1 MRIVFGLVLVLG
13 IGLAGF
19 AVYMAQSYVGN
30 TQAQLAAERAARVIP
45 VETVDVFIVNK
56 RLRYGQRLSPA
67 DVATIAWP
75 ATALPVG
82 VFTDRA
88 VLFPEN
94 AEGPRTVLRAME
106 PNEPIMRI
114 KVTAPGENA
123 GITSQLTRGMRAFT
137 IQVNVTTGV
146 SGFLRPTDRVD
157 VYWTGRTSEGDIT
170 RLIDTGVRVIAID
183 QSADEDRD
191 TRAQIAR
198 NVTVEATPE
207 QVASFAQAQSTGRLA
222 LSLVGVE
229 DDTVSGAVQIDQRRL
244 LGIEEQVRVR
254 VERPQVCTIRT
265 RRGNDVVEIP
275 IPCTN

>member
-19 AVYMAQSYVGN
+19 AVYMAQSYIGQ
-30 TQAQLAAERAARVIP
+30 TQAALAAERAARVP
-45 VETVDVFIVNK
+45 SVETVDVFIANK

-67 DVATIAWP
+67 DVTTIAWP
-75 ATALPVG
+75 TKSLPAG

-88 VLFPEN
+88 KLFPEN
-94 AEGPRTVLRAME
+94 SDGPRTILRAME
-106 PNEPIMRI
+106 PNEPIMQV

-123 GITSQLTRGMRAFT
+123 GITSQLSRGMRAFT

-146 SGFLRPTDRVD
+146 AGFLRPTDRID
-157 VYWTGRTSEGDIT
+157 VYWTGRTSAGEIT
-170 RLIDTGVRVIAID
+170 RLIDTGVRVIAVD
-183 QSADEDRD
+183 QSSDQDRD

-198 NVTVEATPE
+198 NVTVEVSPE
-207 QVASFAQAQSTGRLA
+207 QAASFAQAQSTGRLS

-229 DDTVSGAVQIDQRRL
+229 DDTISEAVQIDQRRL
-244 LGIEEQVRVR
+244 LGIQVQERVE
-254 VERPQVCTIRT
+254 VERPPVCTIRT
-265 RRGNDVVEIP
+265 RRGNEVVEIP